1 MLKGR
6 KGRDPRARPVPAGG
20 LAIFLCSSGALFF
33 LLFFIPS
40 PLPNSILSRDLQSLL
55 TSRYF
60 FYSFSTADLFHKKQ
74 NNLKKRLQGKTLKVG
89 CHWDPG
95 FVHMCSEEGR
105 RCKLPEVET
114 PVYAQP
120 YPQVVCTDCK
130 QLDGLQVEI
139 LKAVA
144 ERGGFALNWTLM
156 RDVSTANGET
166 YTEYALNIT
175 RDFDIGGNW
184 WTDLAD
190 RRQKGMANGHYH
202 TDVSRRLVVSKS
214 IIKRTLRESFM
225 SVLGFEPEVWYVF
238 IFLFL
243 VNGLIYLFLEW
254 DGTEFNNAR
263 LRNNWYG
270 KFSYTFWLSWNF
282 FTCGPTP
289 ADPANFWAQALSGM
303 WGITTLVFRA
313 MYVGLVAS
321 SIIFNMNNSAMI
333 RNVNDLQNRGGTV
346 VMFEADPTKQAIE
359 ARYGDWM
366 KIVSA
371 PRSDITA
378 ITNLNSF
385 LEEHKAQALLVSDS
399 DAKFVVQNDLACEAV
414 STEILSSLGAGFIS
428 AYSGCR
434 DNIQWVMDAIMM
446 EMEQSG
452 AMNTIR
458 AAYGTGNCNP
468 GTVDQS
474 PSLGLEDLGGLFLFY
489 SVAATFYFVC
499 GTMQKF
505 FMPDKDG
512 MLRYERELLANA
524 KFEEEREAFAEE
536 IKRGSRIDRART
548 SSLNRRR

>member
-1 MLKGR
+1 MFEEPSGINLARIFACQERCILTFRVVLLFRNLSLKGR
-6 KGRDPRARPVPAGG
+6 FAKVLCQCWDLSPKFGMFSSFY
-20 LAIFLCSSGALFF
+20 FL
-33 LLFFIPS
+33 
-40 PLPNSILSRDLQSLL
+40 
-55 TSRYF
+55 
-60 FYSFSTADLFHKKQ
+60 
-74 NNLKKRLQGKTLKVG
+74 
-89 CHWDPG
+89 
-95 FVHMCSEEGR
+95 M
-105 RCKLPEVET
+105 
-114 PVYAQP
+114 
-120 YPQVVCTDCK
+120 
-130 QLDGLQVEI
+130 
-139 LKAVA
+139 
-144 ERGGFALNWTLM
+144 
-156 RDVSTANGET
+156 
-166 YTEYALNIT
+166 
-175 RDFDIGGNW
+175 
-184 WTDLAD
+184 
-190 RRQKGMANGHYH
+190 
-202 TDVSRRLVVSKS
+202 
-214 IIKRTLRESFM
+214 
-225 SVLGFEPEVWYVF
+225 
-238 IFLFL
+238 
-243 VNGLIYLFLEW
+243 NGLIYLFLEW

-434 DNIQWVMDAIMM
+434 DNIQ
-446 EMEQSG
+446 
-452 AMNTIR
+452 
-458 AAYGTGNCNP
+458 
-468 GTVDQS
+468 
-474 PSLGLEDLGGLFLFY
+474 
-489 SVAATFYFVC
+489 
-499 GTMQKF
+499 
-505 FMPDKDG
+505 
-512 MLRYERELLANA
+512 
-524 KFEEEREAFAEE
+524 
-536 IKRGSRIDRART
+536 
-548 SSLNRRR
+548 

>member
-1 MLKGR
+1 M
-6 KGRDPRARPVPAGG
+6 
-20 LAIFLCSSGALFF
+20 
-33 LLFFIPS
+33 
-40 PLPNSILSRDLQSLL
+40 
-55 TSRYF
+55 
-60 FYSFSTADLFHKKQ
+60 HKTQ

-95 FVHMCSEEGR
+95 FVHLCSEEGMK
-105 RCKLPEVET
+105 CKMPDVPTPEYE
-114 PVYAQP
+114 QP

-139 LKAVA
+139 LKSVA
-144 ERGGFALNWTLM
+144 ERGGFALNWTVM

-214 IIKRTLRESFM
+214 SVQMTLRESFM
-225 SVLGFEPEVWYVF
+225 SVLGFDVEVWFVF

-243 VNGLIYLFLEW
+243 MNGLMYLFLEW
-254 DGTEFNNAR
+254 DGSEFNNAR
-263 LRNNWYG
+263 LRNNRFG
-270 KFSYTFWLSWNF
+270 KLSYTFWLSWNF

-289 ADPANFWAQALSGM
+289 ADPGNFWAQALSGI

-321 SIIFNMNNSAMI
+321 TIIFSMNNTSMI

-346 VMFEADPTKQAIE
+346 VMFEADPTRQAIE

-366 KIVSA
+366 KIISK
-371 PRSDITA
+371 PRSEITA
-378 ITNLNSF
+378 ITDLHKF
-385 LEEHKAQALLVSDS
+385 LTDNTAQALLVSDS
-399 DAKFVVQNDLACEAV
+399 DAKYIVQNDINCNAV
-414 STEILSSLGAGFIS
+414 SGEVLSKLGAGYIS
-428 AYSGCR
+428 AYTGCR

-468 GTVDQS
+468 GTVDKP
-474 PSLGLEDLGGLFLFY
+474 PSLGLADLSGLFVFYGVGALFFI
-489 SVAATFYFVC
+489 ACGIIHKIFVR
-499 GTMQKF
+499 
-505 FMPDKDG
+505 DKDG
-512 MLRYERELLANA
+512 LLRYERELLAQATFDKEKDN
-524 KFEEEREAFAEE
+524 FAND
-536 IKRGSRIDRART
+536 IKRGHDAQYART
-548 SSLNRRR
+548 ETKKATSGWKGSGVVNRRQKN